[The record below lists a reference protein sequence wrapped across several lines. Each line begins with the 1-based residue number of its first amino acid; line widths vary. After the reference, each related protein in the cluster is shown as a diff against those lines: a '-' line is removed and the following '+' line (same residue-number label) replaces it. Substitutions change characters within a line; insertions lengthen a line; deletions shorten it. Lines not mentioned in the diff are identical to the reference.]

1 LNAILD
7 ARVCRRTYIVRHAA
21 ASIFGFPS
29 LCTHPTQQSSQQLTI
44 TTTTSI
50 DSDISIHL
58 RLQSLPTTSIITPD
72 FAQPF
77 NITNRPTNINT
88 YIMSACQQP
97 LARPQP
103 QPQQNVMNINS
114 DGSISSTPTSTSG
127 RGSMHNIFSSPEIAR
142 CSRCHR
148 TPSIDIATGKSNMV
162 QYGLNQYYCSRCAG
176 MVGYYS
182 R

>member
-1 LNAILD
+1 
-7 ARVCRRTYIVRHAA
+7 
-21 ASIFGFPS
+21 
-29 LCTHPTQQSSQQLTI
+29 
-44 TTTTSI
+44 
-50 DSDISIHL
+50 
-58 RLQSLPTTSIITPD
+58 
-72 FAQPF
+72 
-77 NITNRPTNINT
+77 
-88 YIMSACQQP
+88 MSACQQP

-103 QPQQNVMNINS
+103 QPQQNRMDINS
-114 DGSISSTPTSTSG
+114 DGSVSSTPTSTSG

-148 TPSIDIATGKSNMV
+148 TPSIDITTGKSNMV